1 MDGFSDFVL
10 NCSKTEMSE
19 KRHVLFEQIKGHIF
33 YNISSWPRDM
43 ESLFW
48 RKPIDDQ
55 QVFQLLLF
63 PVENGCLPWLA
74 THWIL
79 SSAFWKKTKTI
90 IRLNQI
96 QWILSNRSKENNIW
110 FYFDLHFKKY
120 VYLDGTPRYLTN

>member
-1 MDGFSDFVL
+1 M
-10 NCSKTEMSE
+10 
-19 KRHVLFEQIKGHIF
+19 F

-48 RKPIDDQ
+48 RKPIGDQ
-55 QVFQLLLF
+55 QAFQLLFFL
-63 PVENGCLPWLA
+63 VENGCPPWLA

-79 SSAFWKKTKTI
+79 SSTFWKKTKTI

-96 QWILSNRSKENNIW
+96 KWILSNCSKKNNIW

-120 VYLDGTPRYLTN
+120 VYLDGTPRYLTNWL